1 MKRIC
6 LILIFL
12 LNLTPY
18 IMDEKFTLTCMN
30 QAMAQR
36 MGGEYVCEDE
46 WGEEYPSS
54 LPCDEEA
61 CVAACSICGEQFD
74 CEESHSCD
82 WITCSICHTQYI
94 RGQGHSCTV
103 VGDNNENENG
113 NTGGGSGGSGGSS
126 GTGGNSTNVG
136 GEQSDTELSPLDQA
150 KKTSKNI

>member
-1 MKRIC
+1 
-6 LILIFL
+6 
-12 LNLTPY
+12 
-18 IMDEKFTLTCMN
+18 MN

-74 CEESHSCD
+74 CEDSHSCD
-82 WITCSICHTQYI
+82 WITCSICYTQYI

-103 VGDNNENENG
+103 VGDDNENSG
-113 NTGGGSGGSGGSS
+113 NNGSGGSGENGTGT

-136 GEQSDTELSPLDQA
+136 ENSS
-150 KKTSKNI
+150 NIIG